1 MRRMTPKREAAS
13 AQPRAPAK
21 PRTPAKEARRTLFLP
36 RIPLVW
42 RRRAARSGVAVAVI
56 SVLAVG
62 FVWLSH
68 AGAIA
73 RLAGTVADETN
84 RLTLAAGFR
93 LEDIRI
99 TGRSRTQTE
108 HILAALEIK
117 RGDNLLA
124 LDIDR
129 AKERLEALPWV
140 RSAVVERRL
149 PNTIRLNV
157 VERRAVALWQRDG
170 RFVMLDLGGTEIP
183 DNIEAFRDLPIVVGA
198 QAPGEVARLLAMLR
212 TQPTLAPRVKAAVLV
227 GGRRWNL
234 RLDHVDHGI
243 DVRLPESHPEDALRR
258 LVEFDR
264 EHGLLK
270 RHLAMV
276 DMRVPDRL
284 VVRMEGSDGKEHV
297 LPPSGALPGR
307 DA

>member
-1 MRRMTPKREAAS
+1 MRRLTFKRNS
-13 AQPRAPAK
+13 AQNKKRAPGK
-21 PRTPAKEARRTLFLP
+21 DARRPGFLN
-36 RIPLVW
+36 RMPLLW
-42 RRRAARSGVAVAVI
+42 RRRVARAGFAGIAVSVIAAAFGWATYIGTFDRAVA
-56 SVLAVG
+56 SVA
-62 FVWLSH
+62 
-68 AGAIA
+68 AEAQ
-73 RLAGTVADETN
+73 

-99 TGRSRTQTE
+99 TGRSRTQVDRV
-108 HILAALEIK
+108 LAALEIK

-129 AKERLEALPWV
+129 AKARLEALPWV

-149 PNTIRLNV
+149 PNTLRLGV
-157 VERRAVALWQRDG
+157 VERRAVAVWQRDG
-170 RFVMLDLGGTEIP
+170 QFVLLDLGGAEIAS
-183 DNIEAFRDLPIVVGA
+183 DIETFRDLPIVVGA
-198 QAPGEVARLLAMLR
+198 EAPGEVAKLFAMLR

-234 RLDHVDHGI
+234 RLDHVDLGI
-243 DVRLPESHPEDALRR
+243 DIRLPENHPEDALRR

-264 EHGLLK
+264 EYGLLK

-276 DMRVPDRL
+276 DLRVPDRL
-284 VVRMEGSDGKEHV
+284 VVRMVGSDGKEQV
-297 LPPSGALPGR
+297 LPPSGSVPGR